1 VAQRMDDLGTEA
13 EVRVER
19 DPVLA
24 EAIRLL
30 EVATTQAELF
40 DMAER
45 SSLGV
50 RGEQPQGQR

>member
-1 VAQRMDDLGTEA
+1 MDDLGTEA